1 MVYLNI
7 FVLYLSAFFENFAFH
22 PEMFVKNL
30 KYMGVGML
38 CILIV
43 IGIIIGL
50 TLLLEKLSS
59 GNPNK
64 KNDQNNSAR

>member
-1 MVYLNI
+1 MVYLDVI
-7 FVLYLSAFFENFAFH
+7 FIYLATFFENFAFH

-50 TLLLEKLSS
+50 TMLLERLSS
-59 GNPNK
+59 GK
-64 KNDQNNSAR
+64 KDGKDGGGEQ

>member
-1 MVYLNI
+1 MVYLDV
-7 FVLYLSAFFENFAFH
+7 FMLYLAAFFDNFAFH

-50 TLLLEKLSS
+50 TMLLEKVSS
-59 GNPNK
+59 GAGK
-64 KNDQNNSAR
+64 KDGKDGGGEQ